1 MSCFEVSSRQ
11 TSGLPGSRSS
21 RSAFARESER
31 ELAALWIA
39 IAAVAA
45 AAMFGG
51 PAAALAQ
58 GYPRPIRLVVVTAAG
73 GLMDVA
79 ARVTAEYFGKA
90 LGQSIVIEN
99 RSGGGNLG
107 AEAVAKAPPDGY
119 TIGLIQL
126 GNVAINPHVYADM
139 TFDPLND
146 LVPVAPVTSSP
157 ILVVVNAKVA
167 ANDLREL
174 IALAKQSPG
183 KLSYGSGGPGTA
195 PHLAGEMFKRLAG
208 VDILHVPY
216 RGVGPAVND
225 LVGGHIEL
233 TFAGWGAVRGPVE
246 AGLAKVLAVAQLQR
260 LKAVPRLPTSAEA
273 GLPKYEFA
281 TWFGI
286 VAPKGTPA
294 PVIATLARA
303 IHAMQDD
310 ADVQRSLAESGLEP
324 LKESPERFGVR
335 MRRDY
340 ERLRDI
346 VKAAKLKPE

>member
-1 MSCFEVSSRQ
+1 
-11 TSGLPGSRSS
+11 
-21 RSAFARESER
+21 
-31 ELAALWIA
+31 
-39 IAAVAA
+39 
-45 AAMFGG
+45 
-51 PAAALAQ
+51 
-58 GYPRPIRLVVVTAAG
+58 
-73 GLMDVA
+73 
-79 ARVTAEYFGKA
+79 

-99 RSGGGNLG
+99 RPGGGGNLG
-107 AEAVAKAPPDGY
+107 AEAIAKAPPDGY

-126 GNVAINPHVYADM
+126 GNVAINPHIYADM

-157 ILVVVNAKVA
+157 ILVVANAKVA

-183 KLSYGSGGPGTA
+183 KLSYGSGGAGTA

-225 LVGGHIEL
+225 LVGGHIQL

-246 AGLAKVLAVAQLQR
+246 AGLAKVLAVAQSQR
-260 LKAVPRLPTSAEA
+260 LKAVPQLPTSAEA
-273 GLPKYEFA
+273 GLPEYEFA

-294 PVIATLARA
+294 RVIDTLAWH

-324 LKESPERFGVR
+324 LKESPEQFGAR

-340 ERLRDI
+340 QRLRDV

>member
-1 MSCFEVSSRQ
+1 MDWLRYGCAV
-11 TSGLPGSRSS
+11 
-21 RSAFARESER
+21 
-31 ELAALWIA
+31 
-39 IAAVAA
+39 AAVAA
-45 AAMFGG
+45 TGTLGAPTAAS
-51 PAAALAQ
+51 AED
-58 GYPRPIRLVVVTAAG
+58 YPTRPIRLLVVTAAG

-79 ARVTAEYFGKA
+79 ARVTAEHVGKA

-99 RSGGGNLG
+99 RPGGGGNLG

-126 GNVAINPHVYADM
+126 GNVAINPHIYADL

-167 ANDLREL
+167 ANDVREL

-208 VDILHVPY
+208 VDILHPY

-225 LVGGHIEL
+225 LVGGHIQL

-246 AGLAKVLAVAQLQR
+246 AGLAKVLAVAQSQR

-273 GLPKYEFA
+273 GLPEYEFA

-294 PVIATLARA
+294 PVIATLARH

-324 LKESPERFGVR
+324 LKESPEQFGVR

-340 ERLRDI
+340 ERLRDV

>member
-1 MSCFEVSSRQ
+1 MNWFRYLLVFLQ
-11 TSGLPGSRSS
+11 ATVAGTLTAPIG
-21 RSAFARESER
+21 AFA
-31 ELAALWIA
+31 
-39 IAAVAA
+39 
-45 AAMFGG
+45 
-51 PAAALAQ
+51 Q
-58 GYPRPIRLVVVTAAG
+58 DYPTRPIRLVVVTAAG

-79 ARVTAEYFGKA
+79 ARVTAEHVGKA
-90 LGQSIVIEN
+90 SGQTIVIEN
-99 RSGGGNLG
+99 RPGGGGNLG
-107 AEAVAKAPPDGY
+107 AEAVAKAQPDGY

-146 LVPVAPVTSSP
+146 LVPVAPVTSSA
-157 ILVVVNAKVA
+157 ILVVANAKVA

-174 IALAKQSPG
+174 IALAKREPG

-195 PHLAGEMFKRLAG
+195 PHLAGEMFKGLAG

-225 LVGGHIEL
+225 LVGGHIQL

-246 AGLAKVLAVAQLQR
+246 AGHAKVLAVAQPQR
-260 LKAVPRLPTSAEA
+260 LKAVPGLPTSAEA
-273 GLPKYEFA
+273 GLPGYEFA

-294 PVIATLARA
+294 PVIATLSRH

-310 ADVQRSLAESGLEP
+310 SAVQRSLAQSGLEP
-324 LKESPERFGVR
+324 LKEGSVQFGAR
-335 MRRDY
+335 MRQDY
-340 ERLRDI
+340 ERFRDI
-346 VKAAKLKPE
+346 VRAAKLKPE

>member
-1 MSCFEVSSRQ
+1 M
-11 TSGLPGSRSS
+11 
-21 RSAFARESER
+21 
-31 ELAALWIA
+31 AALWIA

-58 GYPRPIRLVVVTAAG
+58 DYPTRPIRLVVVTAAG

-157 ILVVVNAKVA
+157 ILVVANAKVA

-216 RGVGPAVND
+216 RGVGRRR
-225 LVGGHIEL
+225 LVL
-233 TFAGWGAVRGPVE
+233 RK
-246 AGLAKVLAVAQLQR
+246 KV
-260 LKAVPRLPTSAEA
+260 AVPYPAA
-273 GLPKYEFA
+273 QA
-281 TWFGI
+281 A
-286 VAPKGTPA
+286 APACSTIQA
-294 PVIATLARA
+294 P
-303 IHAMQDD
+303 
-310 ADVQRSLAESGLEP
+310 
-324 LKESPERFGVR
+324 
-335 MRRDY
+335 
-340 ERLRDI
+340 
-346 VKAAKLKPE
+346 

>member
-1 MSCFEVSSRQ
+1 VDAPHWWAVNWPRYGC
-11 TSGLPGSRSS
+11 
-21 RSAFARESER
+21 
-31 ELAALWIA
+31 A

-45 AAMFGG
+45 AATFGA
-51 PAAALAQ
+51 PTAALAQ
-58 GYPRPIRLVVVTAAG
+58 DYPTRPIRLVVVTAAG

-79 ARVTAEYFGKA
+79 ARVTAEPVGKA

-99 RSGGGNLG
+99 RPGGGGNLG
-107 AEAVAKAPPDGY
+107 AEAIAKAAPDGY

-126 GNVAINPHVYADM
+126 GNVAINPHIYADM

-146 LVPVAPVTSSP
+146 LVPVAPVTTSP
-157 ILVVVNAKVA
+157 ILVVANAKVA
-167 ANDLREL
+167 ANDLRGL

-225 LVGGHIEL
+225 LVGGHIQL

-246 AGLAKVLAVAQLQR
+246 AGLAKVLAVAQSQR
-260 LKAVPRLPTSAEA
+260 LKAVPQLPTSAEA
-273 GLPKYEFA
+273 GLPEYEFA

-294 PVIATLARA
+294 RVIDTLTRH

-310 ADVQRSLAESGLEP
+310 AEVQRSLAESGLEP
-324 LKESPERFGVR
+324 LKESPEQFGAR

-340 ERLRDI
+340 ERLRDV